1 MKTVL
6 VAYASRMG
14 STQEI
19 AVAIAD
25 QLVKRGLEV
34 EVMAAVD
41 AANAQGFDAVLL
53 GSAVYMGQWDKH
65 AVDYLRREAT
75 DLAQRPAWLFQSG
88 PSGPLA
94 ENGHTGPPRAVK
106 RLCRTIG
113 LAPPTTFGGNLDPS
127 RATGKVARW
136 VTNSDLAGD
145 SRDWDQIR
153 AWADD
158 IADQLTAIPTPTPT
172 PTSI

>member
-19 AVAIAD
+19 D
-25 QLVKRGLEV
+25 
-34 EVMAAVD
+34 
-41 AANAQGFDAVLL
+41 
-53 GSAVYMGQWDKH
+53 
-65 AVDYLRREAT
+65 
-75 DLAQRPAWLFQSG
+75 
-88 PSGPLA
+88 
-94 ENGHTGPPRAVK
+94 
-106 RLCRTIG
+106 
-113 LAPPTTFGGNLDPS
+113 FGGNLDPS

-158 IADQLTAIPTPTPT
+158 IADQLTAIPTPTG
-172 PTSI
+172 I